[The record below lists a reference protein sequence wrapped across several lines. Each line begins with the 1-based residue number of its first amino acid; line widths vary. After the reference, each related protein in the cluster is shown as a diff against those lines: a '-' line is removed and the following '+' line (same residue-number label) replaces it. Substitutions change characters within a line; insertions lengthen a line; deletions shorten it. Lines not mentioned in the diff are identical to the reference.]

1 MEKKIYLNQCD
12 QNFKYLFKVLND
24 KNIPLTKKKELT
36 YSILMKYLDL
46 KTATGRI
53 RFILCI
59 ITILYIFSINDV
71 SNYFIMMKNLIKA
84 IKSGRISKQIIRRL
98 QSYVVE
104 VDPELI
110 MAAS

>member
-59 ITILYIFSINDV
+59 TTILYIFS
-71 SNYFIMMKNLIKA
+71 
-84 IKSGRISKQIIRRL
+84 KSGRISKQIIRRL
-98 QSYVVE
+98 QSYGVE